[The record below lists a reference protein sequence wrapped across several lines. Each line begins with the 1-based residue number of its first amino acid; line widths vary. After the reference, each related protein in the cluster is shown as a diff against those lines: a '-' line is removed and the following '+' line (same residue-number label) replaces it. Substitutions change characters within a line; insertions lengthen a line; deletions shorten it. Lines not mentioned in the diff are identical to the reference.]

1 LLDFLKRVPVVGV
14 KCRRDES
21 GLPGV
26 SPAVKHLL
34 QNLKDDAIEVE
45 DPDRLNTD
53 SQSRTAR
60 SSLTSTPK
68 QLKLAGKKVMLHVQ
82 SRCYISLTTN

>member
-1 LLDFLKRVPVVGV
+1 V
-14 KCRRDES
+14 KCRGDES

-26 SPAVKHLL
+26 SPPAVKHLL
-34 QNLKDDAIEVE
+34 QNLKDDTIEVE
-45 DPDRLNTD
+45 DLDRLNMD

-68 QLKLAGKKVMLHVQ
+68 QLKLAGKKVMLHV
-82 SRCYISLTTN
+82 